1 MLQKLEA
8 DIRGHIRLEHEM
20 KIHLDYLEGRVEELE
35 NTNLKVTSEKKSLS
49 KKLKDLEEKL
59 NTASDEAEKVD
70 KRHREAVERLER
82 DLKEVASKIHRQ
94 KQDNM
99 STVEYTGEEST
110 VLDQYKKIQS
120 NGLNSG

>member
-1 MLQKLEA
+1 MVQKLEA